1 MRSNPNRRNTLQR
14 SVILEELCS
23 TKRHPTAAE
32 LFAKVRSRLPR
43 ISLGT
48 VYRNL
53 EVLHQEGRIRKL
65 DFSGAE
71 ARFDAD
77 MDPHDHIRCTRCG
90 CVKDLPATSP
100 PVELPRES
108 AGFLIE
114 GHRLEYYGLCPECR
128 KTAARGPGESGGH

>member
-1 MRSNPNRRNTLQR
+1 MRSNSNRRNTLQR

-23 TKRHPTAAE
+23 TKRHPTASE
-32 LFAKVRSRLPR
+32 LFAKVRVRLPR

-53 EVLHQEGRIRKL
+53 EVLHKEGQIRKL
-65 DFSGAE
+65 EFSGAE

-77 MDPHDHIRCTRCG
+77 MDPHHHIRCTRCG
-90 CVKDLPATSP
+90 SVKDLPAAGP
-100 PVELPRES
+100 LVEPPRES

-114 GHRLEYYGLCPECR
+114 GHRLEFYGLCPDCR
-128 KTAARGPGESGGH
+128 KSAEPRPGESGSH